1 MPNGRYRLFD
11 PAARTSVEIDAEVAG
26 TLQPQAFVLYRPL
39 PDHALTWRDLARYV
53 GARVAMDLRRI
64 CLAAGAGALL
74 SLLVP
79 VVMGTIV
86 GEVIP
91 NAERAFLLQLT
102 QLLVVAAIARAV
114 FELFRAI
121 ALLRLEGRIDAE
133 LQAAVWDRLLRLPT
147 AFFRHFTAGDL
158 TLRAMGVDSIRQV
171 LSGVTVNAILGG
183 VFSLVNFALMLYY
196 DLGLT
201 TIGLG
206 MALLFLGLTSWI
218 NLRQLRVQR
227 AVYEVQGKVAG
238 LLLQLLNGIARLR
251 VAGVEAR
258 AFKVWTEAFAQHRR
272 LMFKGRALANVVTVI
287 DAVVPLLASMALF
300 GYIAAAK
307 DSLPL
312 GNFLAF
318 NAAYGQ
324 FLAALLSM
332 NGALT
337 GALVVAPLYHRLA
350 PILQTL
356 PEVDDVKSDPGAL
369 VGSIE
374 INHVSFRY
382 QPDGPLI
389 LEAVSIAIAPGQ
401 FVAFVGPSG
410 SGKSTLFRLLL
421 GFETPESGTIFYD
434 GHDLAKLDLR
444 AVRRQLGVVMQH
456 AALMPGSIFDNII
469 GSEPLTLDDA
479 WEAARMA
486 GLDQDINAM
495 PMGMHTMVA
504 EGMGTLSGGQRQRLI
519 IARALVRRPRIL
531 LFDEATSALDNRTQ
545 EIVSRS
551 LERLHAT
558 RVVIAHRLSTIQHA
572 DRIYV
577 IVGGRLVQQGSFEEL
592 LAVAG
597 PFAALARRQ
606 MV

>member
-1 MPNGRYRLFD
+1 VD
-11 PAARTSVEIDAEVAG
+11 T
-26 TLQPQAFVLYRPL
+26 
-39 PDHALTWRDLARYV
+39 
-53 GARVAMDLRRI
+53 
-64 CLAAGAGALL
+64 
-74 SLLVP
+74 
-79 VVMGTIV
+79 
-86 GEVIP
+86 
-91 NAERAFLLQLT
+91 
-102 QLLVVAAIARAV
+102 
-114 FELFRAI
+114 
-121 ALLRLEGRIDAE
+121 E

-147 AFFRHFTAGDL
+147 AFFRRFPAGDL
-158 TLRAMGVDSIRQV
+158 TMRAMGVDSIRQV
-171 LSGVTVNAILGG
+171 LSGVSVNAILGS
-183 VFSLVNFALMLYY
+183 VFCLANFALMLYY
-196 DLGLT
+196 DVGLT
-201 TIGLG
+201 GVAVG
-206 MALLFLGLTSWI
+206 VALVFLGTTSWI

-227 AVYEVQGKVAG
+227 GVYAAQGEVAG

-258 AFKVWTEAFAQHRR
+258 AFKVWAEAFAQQRR
-272 LMFKGRALANVVTVI
+272 LMFRGRALANTVTVV
-287 DAVVPLLASMALF
+287 DSMLPLLSSMALF
-300 GYIAAAK
+300 SYIAAAR
-307 DSLPL
+307 DSLAL
-312 GNFLAF
+312 GHFLAF

-332 NGALT
+332 NAALT
-337 GALVVAPLYHRLA
+337 GSLAVAPLYRRLT
-350 PILQTL
+350 PILEAT
-356 PEVDDVKSDPGAL
+356 PEVDEVKSDPGEL

-389 LEAVSIAIAPGQ
+389 LDGVSIAIEPGQ

-421 GFETPESGTIFYD
+421 GFEKPESGTIFYD
-434 GHDLAKLDLR
+434 GKDLSKLDLR
-444 AVRRQLGVVMQH
+444 AVRRQLGVVMQS
-456 AALMPGSIFDNII
+456 AALMPGSIFENIV

-486 GLDQDINAM
+486 GLDQDIEQM

-519 IARALVRRPRIL
+519 IARALVRRPRLL

-545 EIVSRS
+545 GIVSRS
-551 LERLHAT
+551 LDRLNAT

-592 LAVAG
+592 MAVEG

-606 MV
+606 IV

>member
-1 MPNGRYRLFD
+1 
-11 PAARTSVEIDAEVAG
+11 
-26 TLQPQAFVLYRPL
+26 
-39 PDHALTWRDLARYV
+39 
-53 GARVAMDLRRI
+53 
-64 CLAAGAGALL
+64 
-74 SLLVP
+74 
-79 VVMGTIV
+79 
-86 GEVIP
+86 
-91 NAERAFLLQLT
+91 
-102 QLLVVAAIARAV
+102 
-114 FELFRAI
+114 
-121 ALLRLEGRIDAE
+121 
-133 LQAAVWDRLLRLPT
+133 
-147 AFFRHFTAGDL
+147 
-158 TLRAMGVDSIRQV
+158 MGVDSIRQV

-196 DLGLT
+196 DPGLS

-206 MALLFLGLTSWI
+206 MVVLFLGLTSWI
-218 NLRQLRVQR
+218 NRRQLRVQG

-238 LLLQLLNGIARLR
+238 LLLQLLNGIAKLR

-258 AFKVWTEAFAQHRR
+258 AFKAWAAAFAQQRH
-272 LMFKGRALANVVTVI
+272 LLFKGRVLANVVTVI

-300 GYIAAAK
+300 GYIAAAR

-318 NAAYGQ
+318 NMAYGQ
-324 FLAALLSM
+324 FLAAVLSM
-332 NGALT
+332 NAALT
-337 GALVVAPLYHRLA
+337 GSLVVAPLYRRLA
-350 PILQTL
+350 PILETL
-356 PEVDDVKSDPGAL
+356 PEVDDIKSDPGEL
-369 VGSIE
+369 HGSIE
-374 INHVSFRY
+374 INHVAFRY

-389 LEAVSIAIAPGQ
+389 LDDVSITMAPGQ
-401 FVAFVGPSG
+401 FVALVGPSG

-421 GFETPESGTIFYD
+421 GFETPEAGTIFYD
-434 GHDLAKLDLR
+434 GKDLAQLDLR
-444 AVRRQLGVVMQH
+444 AVRRQLGVVIQN
-456 AALMPGSIFDNII
+456 AALMPGSIFENII

-486 GLDQDINAM
+486 GLDQDIDAM

-545 EIVSRS
+545 EIVSHS

-577 IVGGRLVQQGSFEEL
+577 IVGGRLVQQGSFAEL